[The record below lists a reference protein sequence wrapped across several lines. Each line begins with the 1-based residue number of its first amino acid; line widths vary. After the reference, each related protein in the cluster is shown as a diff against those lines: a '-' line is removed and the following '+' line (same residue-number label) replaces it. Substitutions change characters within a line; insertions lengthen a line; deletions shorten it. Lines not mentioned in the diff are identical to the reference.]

1 MIMTFLLFNFFKQ
14 ENSMESYDGPLTKL
28 HAKEITYLQFLIEAK
43 CEEQFKKWCDEHY
56 VDADEASAEFFFDQ
70 YGFEDTAVEKEFIE
84 PLP

>member
-1 MIMTFLLFNFFKQ
+1 
-14 ENSMESYDGPLTKL
+14 MESYDRPLARL

-43 CEEQFKKWCDEHY
+43 CEEQFNKWCEEHC
-56 VDADEASAEFFFDQ
+56 VDADESAAEFYFDQ